1 MSPMPR
7 IEIELTSSSDDGTWT
22 WRAAGARLPRGAIDG
37 TLLPSGTAVGDL
49 LRVETD
55 QDVDGIQITAVLP
68 SKSARNGP
76 EVLEMLGRGGNEP
89 LVTTRLAGKG
99 RGSRRGDDR
108 PRRGDDRPRRA
119 RGRDGDGRDRPQD
132 AGSDGGTRRPRRGAD
147 ESAGSREGR
156 KPRKRSEKHDQAH
169 RRGAKDRTRTEPA
182 QPRAK
187 RLRPKRRHRKAAL
200 EALPED
206 QRLIGEHLVRS
217 GLPGLRGA
225 IAAQNT
231 IAAGVGEPEIPADL
245 LLNLAERI
253 QPRLRTAEWH
263 DRAEAALAGIGDVD
277 LRDLRSVVV
286 AAETAARTDETRA
299 LAEKIREGLT
309 TRVDR
314 EHGQWLH
321 EVTSTLKDGR
331 IVRALRLSSR
341 PPKAGAPLPTPVLEQ
356 LAAAA
361 SASLTSEISQDRW
374 ATVLDAVALSPV
386 HQRVVPEGLPTEPGD
401 ALLEVVRRVSMNVPD
416 IAAAFG
422 VEPKAPRRSRRPSR
436 PASS

>member
-1 MSPMPR
+1 
-7 IEIELTSSSDDGTWT
+7 
-22 WRAAGARLPRGAIDG
+22 
-37 TLLPSGTAVGDL
+37 
-49 LRVETD
+49 
-55 QDVDGIQITAVLP
+55 
-68 SKSARNGP
+68 
-76 EVLEMLGRGGNEP
+76 
-89 LVTTRLAGKG
+89 
-99 RGSRRGDDR
+99 
-108 PRRGDDRPRRA
+108 
-119 RGRDGDGRDRPQD
+119 
-132 AGSDGGTRRPRRGAD
+132 
-147 ESAGSREGR
+147 
-156 KPRKRSEKHDQAH
+156 
-169 RRGAKDRTRTEPA
+169 
-182 QPRAK
+182 
-187 RLRPKRRHRKAAL
+187 
-200 EALPED
+200 
-206 QRLIGEHLVRS
+206 VRS
-217 GLPGLRGA
+217 GLPGLREA
-225 IAAQNT
+225 IAAQNA
-231 IAAGVGEPEIPADL
+231 IAAGAGEPEIPADL
-245 LLNLAERI
+245 LLHLAERI

-286 AAETAARTDETRA
+286 AAETAARTDETRE

-309 TRVDR
+309 TRVDH

-356 LAAAA
+356 LAAVA

-386 HQRVVPEGLPTEPGD
+386 HQRVVPEGLPAEPGD
-401 ALLEVVRRVSMNVPD
+401 ALLEAVRRASMNVPD